1 MKKKKIQSIMLRIEV
16 ALQSWSLFILF
27 FKLFQLR
34 TIVELDQYTVL
45 YSKLWRHNI
54 NNLYIGDRAAP
65 NNNLLQL

>member
-1 MKKKKIQSIMLRIEV
+1 MLRIEV

-45 YSKLWRHNI
+45 YSKLWLHYI

-65 NNNLLQL
+65 NNYLLHL